1 MTAWTLLQ
9 KTVKFPLLDLIAK
22 QQALGDIP
30 GVHFKAIKVATVS
43 LGLMQKQKEKTKMK
57 SFDDASMVVIN
68 FHIPKK
74 YIKER
79 SFLSLSIKRNV
90 FIKDIRV
97 QSRLYFTIRVL

>member
-1 MTAWTLLQ
+1 M
-9 KTVKFPLLDLIAK
+9 KFPLLDLIAE

-30 GVHFKAIKVATVS
+30 GVYFKAVKVASVS

-74 YIKER
+74 VYLREK
-79 SFLSLSIKRNV
+79 FP
-90 FIKDIRV
+90 
-97 QSRLYFTIRVL
+97 FTKYKKKCFHKGH